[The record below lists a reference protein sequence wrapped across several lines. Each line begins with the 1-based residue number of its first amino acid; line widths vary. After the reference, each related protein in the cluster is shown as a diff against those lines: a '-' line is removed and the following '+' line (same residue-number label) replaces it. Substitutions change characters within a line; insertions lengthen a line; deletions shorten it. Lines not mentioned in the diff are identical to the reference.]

1 MSLRY
6 GADLDCSQ
14 FVYIRFSQGLI
25 LRLFLGKKFTGSIS
39 AVSVLR
45 AGETLE
51 QAVIEVVK
59 DAKIGKLLIQ
69 TNPETLNPELY
80 YLRLPK
86 DIKNDHVLL
95 LDSAVTTGA
104 AVMMAIRILLD
115 HEVQEDRIIV
125 VTLVVSR
132 RGNQFLFRPYFQIG
146 KES

>member
-1 MSLRY
+1 M
-6 GADLDCSQ
+6 
-14 FVYIRFSQGLI
+14 
-25 LRLFLGKKFTGSIS
+25 
-39 AVSVLR
+39 SVLR

-80 YLRLPK
+80 YIRLPK

-132 RGNQFLFRPYFQIG
+132 RG
-146 KES
+146 